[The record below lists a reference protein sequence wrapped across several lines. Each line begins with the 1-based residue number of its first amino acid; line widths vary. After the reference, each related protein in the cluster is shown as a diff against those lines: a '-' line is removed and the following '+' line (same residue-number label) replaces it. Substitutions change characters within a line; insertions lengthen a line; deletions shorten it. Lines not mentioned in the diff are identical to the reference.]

1 MFYCLS
7 NVNKKLNGQ
16 RGKHHF
22 KIVVYVKA
30 SIEREEKKN
39 RDNNVSHLNFFFI
52 QAEIMRLLSPNTLD
66 VTQDTRVSRKSRTHL
81 TTCDHG
87 TSFFTREKRQ
97 LKHAPK
103 SRAK

>member
-30 SIEREEKKN
+30 SIEREEKKS

-52 QAEIMRLLSPNTLD
+52 QAEIMRLLSPNTLGCYAGHTCISEIAHALD
-66 VTQDTRVSRKSRTHL
+66 NLRSWHL
-81 TTCDHG
+81 I
-87 TSFFTREKRQ
+87 FY
-97 LKHAPK
+97 
-103 SRAK
+103 